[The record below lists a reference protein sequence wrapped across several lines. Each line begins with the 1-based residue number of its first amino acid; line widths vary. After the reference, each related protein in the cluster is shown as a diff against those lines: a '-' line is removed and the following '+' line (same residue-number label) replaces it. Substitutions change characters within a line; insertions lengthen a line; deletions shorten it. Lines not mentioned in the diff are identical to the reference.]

1 MAAGG
6 EESYI
11 GLSLTTAASPN
22 DADFLLNDASI
33 TSADE
38 VKTKIG
44 DYFGAGNEPWTD
56 ARRRLETE
64 DL

>member
-1 MAAGG
+1 MTDGG
-6 EESYI
+6 DESYI
-11 GLSLTTAASPN
+11 GLSLTAATSP
-22 DADFLLNDASI
+22 DEDFLLNDAEI
-33 TSADE
+33 TSPEA

-56 ARRRLETE
+56 QRRRLETE